1 MQISKAILVEFNR
14 RASLAAVV
22 AYLLLE
28 QCFGNFGVFC
38 VQVLINQP
46 INQSIKRFC
55 TIQAAQGSL
64 FHFRGDKMA

>member
-38 VQVLINQP
+38 VQVLINQ
-46 INQSIKRFC
+46 SIKRFC